1 MTSRL
6 PIDGKDMNMI
16 DILVDLLNSHNPT
29 GFVEA
34 VITCVLR

>member
-6 PIDGKDMNMI
+6 PTDGKDMI
-16 DILVDLLNSHNPT
+16 DIPVDLLSSHNPT